1 MADIVSPSVRSRMM
15 AGIKS
20 KNTRPEMLIRRQL
33 HGMGFRYRLHS
44 KQLPGKPDIIFPK
57 YHAVIFVHGCFW
69 HGHDCSL
76 FKWPSSNKEFWKNK
90 INSNRERDISNKQK
104 LQAAS
109 WRVAIVWECAIRK
122 LGGRDKGLAQN
133 LADWLVSNSEYLEIG
148 N

>member
-15 AGIKS
+15 SGIKS
-20 KNTRPEMLIRRQL
+20 KNTSPEMIIRRQL
-33 HGMGFRYRLHS
+33 HGMGFRYRLHG
-44 KQLPGKPDIIFPK
+44 KKLPGKPDIIFPK

-76 FKWPSSNKEFWKNK
+76 FKWPSSNTEFWKNK
-90 INSNRERDISNKQK
+90 INSNRERDVSNKQK
-104 LQAAS
+104 LQADS

-122 LGGRDKGLAQN
+122 SGACDKGLAQN
-133 LADWLVSNSEYLEIG
+133 LADWLVSNSNYLEID

>member
-15 AGIKS
+15 SGIKS

-44 KQLPGKPDIIFPK
+44 KHLPGKPDIIFPK
-57 YHAVIFVHGCFW
+57 YHAVIFIHGCFW

-76 FKWPSSNKEFWKNK
+76 FKWPSSNTEFWKNK
-90 INSNRERDISNKQK
+90 INSNRERDIRNKQK
-104 LQAAS
+104 LQASS

-122 LGGRDKGLAQN
+122 SGNCDKGLAQN
-133 LADWLVSNSEYLEIG
+133 LADWLASNSDYLEIG
-148 N
+148 S

>member
-15 AGIKS
+15 SGIKS
-20 KNTRPEMLIRRQL
+20 KNTRPEMVIRRQL

-76 FKWPSSNKEFWKNK
+76 FKWPSSNIEFWKNK

-122 LGGRDKGLAQN
+122 SGAYDKGLTQN
-133 LADWLVSNSEYLEIG
+133 LADWLVSNSDYLEIG

>member
-133 LADWLVSNSEYLEIG
+133 LADWLVSNSEYLEIS